1 VVLTSSELSFFNG
14 DTISTLLLL
23 TKSSDEEITIVS
35 ALLAL
40 KPLSESESVDNDGDP
55 FDCDGCFEHVSCSWN
70 WNNSLIS
77 QHFIYKSKY
86 IRISQL
92 LQVTYVRVL

>member
-1 VVLTSSELSFFNG
+1 MTINTERQQNIVLTSSELSFFTC
-14 DTISTLLLL
+14 DISTLLLL

-55 FDCDGCFEHVSCSWN
+55 FD
-70 WNNSLIS
+70 
-77 QHFIYKSKY
+77 
-86 IRISQL
+86 
-92 LQVTYVRVL
+92 